1 MGGNLNDFFLYFF
14 SPLQVIHHVSAKAN
28 DEGAAC
34 KATEVSPAHCFH
46 SGFNSCHCIQGER
59 MTHTQAATNTTLMVM
74 LRLKKWHSRDER
86 NTSSV
91 LSVSRS
97 TYSSADSW
105 SYFIHHIYF
114 LVKLLFFRS
123 VYKMQWIVHLKDM
136 TFLMLT
142 NKYSNIIVF
151 FLLWPVLLF
160 CIVSILLSLLILW
173 VVSVISVV
181 ILILPAVS
189 SVIFLLLF
197 PTVHGDR
204 AQETGVRRLLQA
216 VRCHQRLQRHEGSW
230 GLWECAAHWE
240 VKPRWGPHYLA
251 LNIVISNFGII
262 WNVTYD
268 MMVFP
273 SALTFCFFFFF
284 LEIIFLV

>member
-1 MGGNLNDFFLYFF
+1 MKG
-14 SPLQVIHHVSAKAN
+14 
-28 DEGAAC
+28 
-34 KATEVSPAHCFH
+34 
-46 SGFNSCHCIQGER
+46 
-59 MTHTQAATNTTLMVM
+59 THQ
-74 LRLKKWHSRDER
+74 
-86 NTSSV
+86 SV

-123 VYKMQWIVHLKDM
+123 VYKMQWIVHLKDI

-142 NKYSNIIVF
+142 NKYSNIIYSCF
-151 FLLWPVLLF
+151 FFIVTSFTLLHSEYPTFTFNTLSSLCYLCSYTNFTCSKF
-160 CIVSILLSLLILW
+160 CHIF
-173 VVSVISVV
+173 VV
-181 ILILPAVS
+181 I
-189 SVIFLLLF
+189 

-262 WNVTYD
+262 WSVTYD

-284 LEIIFLV
+284 SWR

>member
-1 MGGNLNDFFLYFF
+1 MKG
-14 SPLQVIHHVSAKAN
+14 
-28 DEGAAC
+28 
-34 KATEVSPAHCFH
+34 
-46 SGFNSCHCIQGER
+46 
-59 MTHTQAATNTTLMVM
+59 THQ
-74 LRLKKWHSRDER
+74 
-86 NTSSV
+86 SV

-105 SYFIHHIYF
+105 LALLLSSYFIHHIYF

-142 NKYSNIIVF
+142 NKYSNIIYRGFFF

-216 VRCHQRLQRHEGSW
+216 VRCHQWVQRHEGSW

-262 WNVTYD
+262 WSVTYD

-284 LEIIFLV
+284 SWR

>member
-1 MGGNLNDFFLYFF
+1 MKG
-14 SPLQVIHHVSAKAN
+14 
-28 DEGAAC
+28 
-34 KATEVSPAHCFH
+34 
-46 SGFNSCHCIQGER
+46 
-59 MTHTQAATNTTLMVM
+59 THQ
-74 LRLKKWHSRDER
+74 
-86 NTSSV
+86 SV

-105 SYFIHHIYF
+105 LALLLSSYFIHHIYF
-114 LVKLLFFRS
+114 LVTLIWKKE

-142 NKYSNIIVF
+142 NKYSNIIYRGFFF

-216 VRCHQRLQRHEGSW
+216 VRCHQWVQRHEGSW

-262 WNVTYD
+262 WSVTYD

-284 LEIIFLV
+284 SWR

>member
-1 MGGNLNDFFLYFF
+1 MGENLNDFFWYFF

-46 SGFNSCHCIQGER
+46 SGFSSCHCIQGER

-123 VYKMQWIVHLKDM
+123 VYKMQWIVHLKDI

-151 FLLWPVLLF
+151 FFIVTSFTLLHSEYPTFTFNTLSSLCYLCSYTNFTCSKFCHIFVVIPHSTRWQSPRNRRTQTSTSSTMPSKTSTLWGKLGSLRVCSPLGSKATVRASLLGFKYCHFKLRYHMECNIWYDGVSISINVLL
-160 CIVSILLSLLILW
+160 
-173 VVSVISVV
+173 
-181 ILILPAVS
+181 
-189 SVIFLLLF
+189 
-197 PTVHGDR
+197 
-204 AQETGVRRLLQA
+204 
-216 VRCHQRLQRHEGSW
+216 
-230 GLWECAAHWE
+230 
-240 VKPRWGPHYLA
+240 
-251 LNIVISNFGII
+251 
-262 WNVTYD
+262 
-268 MMVFP
+268 
-273 SALTFCFFFFF
+273 FFFF